1 MSTYMCLYVHICVN
15 MSSSIDICLDTF
27 ICISHVRP
35 YVTYYMPIC
44 IRVWPAVPTHMH
56 LYLSICI
63 LMCQYVFMFQHV
75 STYMCQY
82 VYCLNISM
90 YICVY
95 LQQSPCSCHNNLQ
108 IARAQYW
115 TYISIELVVRSKILQ
130 KFPNMVVEEAGAD
143 ILLVKNRPVQ
153 TIDWSTG
160 AGVYTWLVKR
170 GRCIYLIGQKGPVY
184 IFNWSTGAGADISLV
199 NRGQCRYFI
208 GQQGMMCAKQ
218 SFLVENTVAMCNH
231 YILAV
236 N

>member
-1 MSTYMCLYVHICVN
+1 MWPTTCLYVFVCGLLCPPTCIYTCLYAYLCVN
-15 MSSSIDICLDTF
+15 MYLCFNMCLHTCVNMCTAW
-27 ICISHVRP
+27 IYPCT
-35 YVTYYMPIC
+35 YV
-44 IRVWPAVPTHMH
+44 
-56 LYLSICI
+56 
-63 LMCQYVFMFQHV
+63 
-75 STYMCQY
+75 
-82 VYCLNISM
+82 
-90 YICVY
+90 CVY

-108 IARAQYW
+108 IARTQYW

-199 NRGQCRYFI
+199 NRVWCV
-208 GQQGMMCAKQ
+208 Q
-218 SFLVENTVAMCNH
+218 SRAF
-231 YILAV
+231 
-236 N
+236 